1 MKSRGLQK
9 ETSNSEKFGSK
20 TLAYIQKAQFS
31 IFFMNLEKLRDPAR
45 VTFVN
50 SLTYIKIKLLL
61 KYFVRIFC
69 KYFVNISYEN
79 ASFRTLEDSIWLPLI
94 SFLTA

>member
-9 ETSNSEKFGSK
+9 ETSDSEKFGSK

-50 SLTYIKIKLLL
+50 AKISL
-61 KYFVRIFC
+61 
-69 KYFVNISYEN
+69 
-79 ASFRTLEDSIWLPLI
+79 
-94 SFLTA
+94 